1 MIIKCAIS
9 RNVPYKD
16 KNGKTKLCT
25 LRPGKHNYPALKPKN
40 DPLLAAE
47 LFTLRKHKVVAFDD
61 MLPQDSVPEL
71 AAKAELKP
79 SPVGRKVNGKKEAD
93 SDRGRRK
100 KNHATQKAPK
110 KEPDCGKP
118 GEVSDKGS
126 NPSS

>member
-16 KNGKTKLCT
+16 MDGKTKFCT
-25 LRPGKHNYPALKPKN
+25 LLPGKHNYPMLKPKN

-47 LFTLRKHKVVAFDD
+47 LFTLRKHKVVSFDD

-93 SDRGRRK
+93 SDRGHRK
-100 KNHATQKAPK
+100 KNYAPQKAPR
-110 KEPDCGKP
+110 KEPDGGKP
-118 GEVSDKGS
+118 GGVSDKK
-126 NPSS
+126 